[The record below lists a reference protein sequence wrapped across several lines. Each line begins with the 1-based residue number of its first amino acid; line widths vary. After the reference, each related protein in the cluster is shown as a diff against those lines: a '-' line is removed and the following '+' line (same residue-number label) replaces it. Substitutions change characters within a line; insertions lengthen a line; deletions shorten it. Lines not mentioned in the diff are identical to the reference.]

1 MKSLLFN
8 LTPKQ
13 MSNSIMTGKPK
24 NLTLSSIGIVLH
36 RVVWPTTKHV
46 QLYQPVVQCGSVL
59 NRLYLGP
66 QSSQSTKQLR
76 CNLFGSETSSTRID
90 GSQTVRN
97 NQLVGTQTVQSH
109 KESLIC
115 SWKSIPTGQM
125 RVVWCQA
132 VKSQLVRSEWIG
144 QRKTLKSTPLKTS
157 KVSTFYPF
165 WFSSWH
171 VKHVVVGSK
180 TKWFRPSFANVC
192 FLTCC
197 ALPTCFEPES
207 NDLFFNYS
215 FDKNRIKALLSWSLM
230 HFGEKVALDMVEE
243 IKQIGFE
250 YGTRAGAS
258 LGLEDLK
265 IPLSKTALVAQAEL
279 DVQFTQNS
287 TLQFK
292 VTAIERFQHLIDTW
306 HRSSESLKKD
316 VVQHFRSTD
325 LLNPVYMMAFSGAR
339 GNISQ
344 VSQLV
349 GMRGLM
355 ADPQG
360 QIISFPIRSNFREGL
375 TLTEYVISCY
385 GARKGLVDTALR
397 TANAG
402 YLTRRLVDVSHHV
415 IVSQFDCKTNRG
427 ISLTPLF
434 ENGKIRLPLE
444 ARLLGRVL
452 AQNISNSEKSRGK
465 PVSNLQTKVLLGTDK
480 KRRIPKRFG
489 KRWRE
494 NQARAWVKALQP
506 NAETS
511 QPNRTQSS
519 TSPPRLASEEPIW
532 SESQQP
538 NHFKVEI
545 IGSRNQQISHN
556 LAEKI
561 AALRDKVLVRSPL
574 SCNRTTSIC
583 RLCYGWSLSEGK
595 LVPFGEAVGIIAAQ
609 SIGEPGTQLT
619 MRTFHTGGVFS
630 GDVVDEIRAPHKGLI
645 EFSTPLQGKLVRT
658 SHGKIA
664 FRTKTRGVLRINQLP
679 PLVLPTVLLRTSD
692 KDQGKGVVSHRYK
705 DKQERQTKQTVLPQ
719 PTDATEITIPPL
731 TVLFVRQFEKVVSN
745 QLVAEIPVGA
755 TQIDEK
761 VRESYKLFSEL
772 EGKVLFDTLMIR
784 LAQRDNNKSTQKSVY
799 LGSIWVLSGKI
810 YRASYEWQFFP
821 KIGDFVDQRAVLNQF
836 TTTVLWEGFVSKLA
850 PTSLST
856 GVYTTTLGRKA
867 RGGLMNSTDWLV
879 SDQFTGQDS
888 RTRLVKSQRLN
899 RIGRY
904 QGQEKGLLRVYLSTG
919 RWNPVFDA
927 LPGKISRKKRNLST
941 TSASKCLPP
950 QNLAKQ
956 TTKGLTS
963 QSKQRLQTMYQQEQI
978 YVNQPFFS
986 IPLMDLQYKRVGY
999 LLSLSNSRKS
1009 GFFCSSFAPQLLGI
1023 QGNSSYLAQFVDIDT
1038 TLGFLPLETNSK
1050 SSNSWLIGEIL
1061 SSTNLLTT
1069 HQLCLRLYDPKQ
1081 DVSGQA
1087 LHVKKRNTVKQVVV
1101 SVLRTK
1107 YKGLWNKQF
1116 KVANNNG
1123 YAFSFLGKDHERRM
1137 TTKQDRFLGVNSLC
1151 KNFKTVREI
1160 SKAFRLGWF
1169 PIQYKTETGTLTY
1182 NLELYSGKNF
1192 SRGSLLWVVEE
1203 GYRVKYL
1210 QDCRKHYTSSWLW
1223 SLLRCRRIS
1232 PRLLITTPFK
1242 NKKGKSFR
1250 VNQEMVCSN
1259 NKQLLLEQN
1268 LHLFPATQG
1277 KGGSH
1282 QHLSSTAKQ
1291 HPDVYKQA
1299 GNTPII
1305 KSKPLS
1311 VVGATKG
1318 KGVPTSSYNRSIKYT
1333 TGLLGAKYLYLLQ
1346 TVKTALVSH
1355 KVELKPTRSTAL
1367 VQSNTTYGGEKP
1379 ASTNS
1384 LTNKTK
1390 LKANTLANTNSS
1402 ARAIRWYAIE
1412 QQPIEQQPLK
1422 GKQRYKQDQQP
1433 LGPYV
1438 SIENKEGSE
1447 TKARQLVR
1455 FAWHKANKLRV
1466 SNDSLGLA
1474 LPSVAKQQQLKWVEK
1489 GFLLGLQT
1497 NSQGNQASL
1506 TAPYNGWLTVKA
1518 PFPGGKPFL
1527 TYSAEPTKNVHR
1539 LLGNRSRLMVDF
1551 PYTFSLG
1558 KDKSKSRRSVFR
1570 KRTKPYLFRH
1580 LDQHFQTAKEV
1591 ANLSMVKQV
1600 AKRVAK
1606 HLVALL
1612 TEGLALYGEKGVLLG
1627 IKDVDRLSK
1636 GSTFAFQGY
1645 KTHSLQQGVSQSYRT
1660 RIQVSSA
1667 LLITTARE
1675 LACKSQNRK
1684 RLLALNLLQ
1693 TRIAPVSFP
1702 SLNQEVEQTTQTFYG
1717 PSKTFFTLKNR
1728 LFSNRPYQSCDL
1740 TPTPASYNSK
1750 HNLGFCSGFAL
1761 HAFKPLLLSFSRRRA
1776 HRYKTLIE
1784 NPCFYVGLVGD
1795 VSQPLAA
1802 SHLLLTVRKGCFVTG
1817 VDGTGQVNS
1826 CYSKKLLSSEVKQN
1840 SSPSETRFCSI
1851 SCGTVFDSRKAIL
1864 ERKGW
1869 ELNQI
1874 KSRNV
1879 TFDHIEPHPH
1889 FNYSASLKGTLASH
1903 NDWRKTEGLFFDLC
1917 KAIPLQNKSNS
1928 LFMAKGSDTNQF
1940 NLHLHA
1946 TNVLVQNTT
1955 PIEHFETE
1963 ASKFCRKESLLLLG
1977 VTRLTKHQMV
1987 GLSPTP
1993 WVLER
1998 RGLPFEPCWHLKATH
2013 LEIKPGLFFFPQT
2026 SHSNLRHG
2034 CFETPNR
2041 ESFYHQRTKQLGN
2054 SDSCAQSALL
2064 HQSFL
2069 FPGSTISTHFLKK
2082 APNRGKTANQNQ
2094 EICFNSTFVSTDCV
2108 KTLPFYSL
2116 TRLKSFLKDQLYLRL
2131 LIQENKKQLRLTS
2144 QTTNKPVGV
2153 ESRSSNASK
2162 NDRSYKNQRFLLAQ
2176 RLGWSKGL
2184 PLTKGLTW
2192 YHVGQHKQ
2200 PPLQK
2205 NSFANQPHSRQEGC
2219 MVLGSKSNKSLYLSS
2234 KLGFV
2239 NPEKSGFLGTK
2250 SNPFTNS
2257 KKWILNLLIKQNTS
2271 FDQPAKG
2278 SSSSQTPGISIGHQP
2293 CSPSAFSTVLAR
2305 GALLENHYPG
2315 SSRSRAQQLSRFNTS
2330 TCSLPARSALDL
2342 TLRTTEGCNS
2352 LLLLRLISSKPLPIP
2367 KATFT
2372 FSLENTGNSSC
2383 KVPNKTISTTNQ
2395 SGHQEIALHLPVT
2408 LGSSYKAPHKARR
2421 TNSSQLVKPLLV
2433 DLYNGF
2439 VLNESLLLFLIVE
2452 NSNSRWAVT
2461 YKTFQPT
2468 QCEPTS
2474 DSNSLIQQEGT
2485 LLSYQKWYQFVNP
2498 ERTYNAFL
2506 LNPVQENNLSTVC
2519 QARDKWSEKQIVLT
2533 NRSKLSLQI
2542 GRIAISAPRSP
2553 SCYAQEAFDKFQK
2566 TTTCFSPVG
2575 WSFMSDTHLA
2585 LHKADSTHYS
2595 EPSRSASQVRGG
2607 KCFAPD
2613 RTSLS
2618 KVTPL
2623 CVAGLGILVNTERC
2637 VPQTTKHISLHPFG
2651 LNLLSILFFLESK
2664 AKTAQSRRFFKRFLF
2679 SACST
2684 QSESLA
2690 FYPIDFSNQR
2700 SKLRW
2705 REACLLGTANPLI
2718 DPFLSNELSC
2728 MGRDLGV
2735 LARKIQS
2742 TSLLTDSQHKR
2753 IIYQSTGEKQV
2764 GISRS
2769 PFATPTSGNA
2779 SFLKHGDAIASRQ
2792 KVDST
2797 NQFQHL
2803 KTGLEFSKFDS
2814 KSNKQQSIKSGRE
2827 LLEKLETLVSIGVD
2841 LKVKRQSPLK
2851 SNRVLNLRK
2860 TSFILF
2866 FVQLQVPLTYT
2877 LHFGKNHILPIKPF
2891 SHKKGLF
2898 SQVGRLRA
2906 KHLYAIKVQPLL
2918 CETNL
2923 LLRTSTNSNAAFR
2936 LSTNI
2941 TSCLPKLNW
2950 SRPNQSLTSTG
2961 SLALLVARNG
2971 KSTSFWPKQGD
2982 SFDTFPRV
2990 VTLLPFVKCFRF
3002 TFVARTH
3009 QLPQDV
3015 YRKNQA
3021 VLSTSILA
3029 DRNGRISQTDPAF
3042 LIRRLSPYTGEVTS
3056 TKQGPSWLV
3065 LTSND
3070 QITFKLFSKNSTM
3083 WSKAS
3088 ARQVPISQAILKQ
3101 PAESDNKHLLT
3112 ATQSSTVQDT
3122 ETLEGETYEPNQS
3135 VVPSKPLTAEL
3146 PNSNLSISTPET
3158 LGSKPL
3164 RLNVHIGQLV
3174 CYGQEITDRTATN
3187 VPGQVL
3193 QITNNTITLRRGQ
3206 PVMFPSKSTLHVD
3219 HQNLINKQ
3227 TTLLTILYQR
3237 LKTGDIVQG
3246 IPKIEQLFEARQTKD
3261 GQPLPNNLADKL
3273 DEFFCYYKT
3282 KSRPRSRG
3290 ETRQPKV
3297 ETPPSTIVKTRNLF
3311 LPKAYRFTAPFDG
3324 LKLTNKS
3331 EPSNRLPFA
3340 WRQLP
3345 TLKTGIPFQTKGRT
3359 WSETPHILQHTSA
3372 FDKSKDIGLKLW
3384 EIAVRKSVKRIQLV
3398 LVERIQR
3405 VYLSQGVVIADKH
3418 LEIVV
3423 RQMTSK
3429 VRITHGED
3437 AGLVRNELVD
3447 LIHVERYNRSLPKFN
3462 PIKYEPAILGL
3473 TKTSLEAR
3481 SFLSAAS
3488 FQETNR
3494 ALSKA
3499 GIQSKIDL
3507 LGGLKQKVILGQL
3520 IDAGTGWK
3528 WNSWDSNRQPIQE
3541 AIKPNGLV

>member
-1 MKSLLFN
+1 
-8 LTPKQ
+8 
-13 MSNSIMTGKPK
+13 MTGKPK

-46 QLYQPVVQCGSVL
+46 QLYRPVVQCGSLL

-90 GSQTVRN
+90 GSRTVGN
-97 NQLVGTQTVQSH
+97 NQLVRTQTVQNH

-115 SWKSIPTGQM
+115 SWKSIPTRQM

-132 VKSQLVRSEWIG
+132 IKSQLVRSEWIG
-144 QRKTLKSTPLKTS
+144 QRETLKSTPLKTS
-157 KVSTFYPF
+157 KVSTFYLF

-171 VKHVVVGSK
+171 VKHVVVRSK

-192 FLTCC
+192 FSTCC
-197 ALPTCFEPES
+197 ALPTCFAPES
-207 NDLFFNYS
+207 NDFFFNYS

-230 HFGEKVALDMVEE
+230 HFGEKVALDMVEK

-306 HRSSESLKKD
+306 HRSSEGLKKD

-375 TLTEYVISCY
+375 TLTEYVVSCY

-427 ISLTPLF
+427 IFLTPLF

-465 PVSNLQTKVLLGTDK
+465 PVSNLQTKVLLGTGK
-480 KRRIPKRFG
+480 KRRIPKCFG
-489 KRWRE
+489 KRLKE
-494 NQARAWVKALQP
+494 NQARPWVKALQP
-506 NAETS
+506 KTETSLPSCYATCFADKAKPTIS
-511 QPNRTQSS
+511 QPNRTQNS
-519 TSPPRLASEEPIW
+519 TSPPRLAWEETIVR
-532 SESQQP
+532 ETQQP

-545 IGSRNQQISHN
+545 IGSRNQQISHD

-664 FRTKTRGVLRINQLP
+664 FRTKTKGVLRINQLP
-679 PLVLPTVLLRTSD
+679 PLVLPTRTSD
-692 KDQGKGVVSHRYK
+692 EDQGKKVALHRYQ

-731 TVLFVRQFEKVVSN
+731 TVLFVRQFERVVSN

-784 LAQRDNNKSTQKSVY
+784 VAQRDNNKSTQKSTH
-799 LGSIWVLSGKI
+799 LSSIWVLSGKI

-879 SDQFTGQDS
+879 SDPFTGQNS

-904 QGQEKGLLRVYLSTG
+904 QGQQKGLLRVYFSTG
-919 RWNPVFDA
+919 RWNPVFDV
-927 LPGKISRKKRNLST
+927 LPGKVSRKKRNLST
-941 TSASKCLPP
+941 TSTSKCLPS

-956 TTKGLTS
+956 TTKGSTS
-963 QSKQRLQTMYQQEQI
+963 QSKQRLQTMCQQEQI

-986 IPLMDLQYKRVGY
+986 TPLMDLQYKRVGY

-1009 GFFCSSFAPQLLGI
+1009 GFFYSSFAPQLLGI

-1069 HQLCLRLYDPKQ
+1069 HGLCLRLYDPKQ

-1087 LHVKKRNTVKQVVV
+1087 SHVKKRNRVKQVVV

-1116 KVANNNG
+1116 KAANNNG
-1123 YAFSFLGKDHERRM
+1123 YAFSFLGRDHERSM
-1137 TTKQDRFLGVNSLC
+1137 TTKQDQFLGVNSLC
-1151 KNFKTVREI
+1151 KSFKTVREI

-1192 SRGSLLWVVEE
+1192 SRGSLLWVVGE

-1223 SLLRCRRIS
+1223 SLLRCRRVF
-1232 PRLLITTPFK
+1232 PRLLITASFK
-1242 NKKGKSFR
+1242 NRKSKSFR

-1282 QHLSSTAKQ
+1282 QHLSLTAKQ

-1311 VVGATKG
+1311 VVGARKG
-1318 KGVPTSSYNRSIKYT
+1318 KGMPTNSYNRSIKYT
-1333 TGLLGAKYLYLLQ
+1333 TGLLGAKCFYLVQ

-1355 KVELKPTRSTAL
+1355 KVELKPIRSTT
-1367 VQSNTTYGGEKP
+1367 SNTTYGGEKP

-1384 LTNKTK
+1384 LINKTK
-1390 LKANTLANTNSS
+1390 LKANTLANTNSP

-1412 QQPIEQQPLK
+1412 QKPIEQQHIK
-1422 GKQRYKQDQQP
+1422 GKQRYKQDQQL

-1438 SIENKEGSE
+1438 PIENKEESK

-1497 NSQGNQASL
+1497 NSQGNQVSL

-1518 PFPGGKPFL
+1518 PRPEAKPFL
-1527 TYSAEPTKNVHR
+1527 THSAEPTKNVHR

-1551 PYTFSLG
+1551 PYTFPLG
-1558 KDKSKSRRSVFR
+1558 KGKSKSRRSVFI
-1570 KRTKPYLFRH
+1570 KETKPYLSHH
-1580 LDQHFQTAKEV
+1580 LHQHPQTAKEI

-1612 TEGLALYGEKGVLLG
+1612 TEGLALYGEGGVLLG
-1627 IKDVDRLSK
+1627 IEDVDGLSK
-1636 GSTFAFQGY
+1636 GSTFAFQRS

-1675 LACKSQNRK
+1675 LTCKSQNRK

-1693 TRIAPVSFP
+1693 TKITPVSFP
-1702 SLNQEVEQTTQTFYG
+1702 SLNQRVEQTTQIFYG
-1717 PSKTFFTLKNR
+1717 PSKTFFTVRNR

-1740 TPTPASYNSK
+1740 TPTLASYNSK

-1761 HAFKPLLLSFSRRRA
+1761 HAFKPFLLSFSRRRA

-1784 NPCFYVGLVGD
+1784 NPCFYIGLVGD
-1795 VSQPLAA
+1795 VSQPLVA
-1802 SHLLLTVRKGCFVTG
+1802 SHVLLTVRKGCFVTS
-1817 VDGTGQVNS
+1817 VDGTGQVNN
-1826 CYSKKLLSSEVKQN
+1826 CYSKKLLSSKVGQN
-1840 SSPSETRFCSI
+1840 PSPSETRFCSI
-1851 SCGTVFDSRKAIL
+1851 NCGTVFDYRKAIL

-1874 KSRNV
+1874 RSRNV

-1903 NDWRKTEGLFFDLC
+1903 NDWRKTKGLFFDLC
-1917 KAIPLQNKSNS
+1917 KAIPLQNNSNS

-1946 TNVLVQNTT
+1946 TNQLKQKNVLVQNIT

-1963 ASKFCRKESLLLLG
+1963 ASKFRRKESLLLLG

-1993 WVLER
+1993 WILGR
-1998 RGLPFEPCWHLKATH
+1998 KGLPFESCWHFTR

-2026 SHSNLRHG
+2026 EASHSNLRHG
-2034 CFETPNR
+2034 CFEIPNR
-2041 ESFYHQRTKQLGN
+2041 GSFYHQRTKQLGN

-2069 FPGSTISTHFLKK
+2069 VPGSTISTHFFKK
-2082 APNRGKTANQNQ
+2082 ALNKGKTTNQNQ
-2094 EICFNSTFVSTDCV
+2094 DICFNSTFVSTDCV

-2131 LIQENKKQLRLTS
+2131 LIQENKKQLRLTF
-2144 QTTNKPVGV
+2144 QTTNKPAGV
-2153 ESRSSNASK
+2153 ESRGSNASQ
-2162 NDRSYKNQRFLLAQ
+2162 NDRSYKNQRSFLAQ

-2205 NSFANQPHSRQEGC
+2205 NPFANQPHSRQEGC
-2219 MVLGSKSNKSLYLSS
+2219 VVLGSKFNKSLYLSS

-2239 NPEKSGFLGTK
+2239 NPEKSGFLSTE
-2250 SNPFTNS
+2250 SNSFTNS
-2257 KKWILNLLIKQNTS
+2257 KKWILNLLIKQNTR
-2271 FDQPAKG
+2271 FNQPAEG
-2278 SSSSQTPGISIGHQP
+2278 SSSSQTPGIGVGHQP

-2305 GALLENHYPG
+2305 DASLENYYPG
-2315 SSRSRAQQLSRFNTS
+2315 SSRSRAQQLSRFNIS
-2330 TCSLPARSALDL
+2330 TCSVPARLPLDL
-2342 TLRTTEGCNS
+2342 TLRATDGCNS

-2367 KATFT
+2367 KVTFT
-2372 FSLENTGNSSC
+2372 FSLENTLTGNSSC

-2395 SGHQEIALHLPVT
+2395 FGHQEIALHLPVT
-2408 LGSSYKAPHKARR
+2408 LGSSYKAPHKAR
-2421 TNSSQLVKPLLV
+2421 TVNSSQLVKPLLV

-2439 VLNESLLLFLIVE
+2439 VLNEFLLLFLIVE

-2474 DSNSLIQQEGT
+2474 DSNNLIQQGGT
-2485 LLSYQKWYQFVNP
+2485 LLSYQKWYQFTNP
-2498 ERTYNAFL
+2498 DRTYNAFL
-2506 LNPVQENNLSTVC
+2506 LNPAQGNNLSTVC
-2519 QARDKWSEKQIVLT
+2519 QARDKWSEKQVVLT
-2533 NRSKLSLQI
+2533 NRSKPSLQI

-2566 TTTCFSPVG
+2566 TITCFAPVA
-2575 WSFMSDTHLA
+2575 WSFMGNTHLA
-2585 LHKADSTHYS
+2585 SHKADSTHYS
-2595 EPSRSASQVRGG
+2595 EPSRSASQVRGR

-2623 CVAGLGILVNTERC
+2623 CVAGLGTLVNTERC
-2637 VPQTTKHISLHPFG
+2637 VRQITKHISLHPFG
-2651 LNLLSILFFLESK
+2651 LNLLSILFSLESK
-2664 AKTAQSRRFFKRFLF
+2664 VKTTQSRKPFKGFLF

-2684 QSESLA
+2684 QSQSLA

-2700 SKLRW
+2700 WKSRW

-2718 DPFLSNELSC
+2718 DPFLSDELSC

-2779 SFLKHGDAIASRQ
+2779 SFVKHGGVQ

-2814 KSNKQQSIKSGRE
+2814 KSNKQQSIKNGRE
-2827 LLEKLETLVSIGVD
+2827 FLEKLETRVSRGVD

-2877 LHFGKNHILPIKPF
+2877 LHFGKNHILPIKFF

-2898 SQVGRLRA
+2898 GQVGRLRA

-2923 LLRTSTNSNAAFR
+2923 LLGTSTNSNAAFR
-2936 LSTNI
+2936 LSSNI
-2941 TSCLPKLNW
+2941 TSCLPKFNW

-2961 SLALLVARNG
+2961 SLALLVARSG
-2971 KSTSFWPKQGD
+2971 KSTSFWPKQSD
-2982 SFDTFPRV
+2982 FFDTFPHV
-2990 VTLLPFVKCFRF
+2990 VTSLPFVKCFHF
-3002 TFVARTH
+3002 TFVARSH

-3015 YRKNQA
+3015 SRKNQA

-3029 DRNGRISQTDPAF
+3029 DRNGRISQTNPAF

-3070 QITFKLFSKNSTM
+3070 QITFKLFSKM
-3083 WSKAS
+3083 WSKAG
-3088 ARQVPISQAILKQ
+3088 AKQVPISQAVLKQ
-3101 PAESDNKHLLT
+3101 PAESNNKHLLT
-3112 ATQSSTVQDT
+3112 DTQSSTVQDT
-3122 ETLEGETYEPNQS
+3122 ETLKGQTYEPNQS
-3135 VVPSKPLTAEL
+3135 VVPSKSLTAEL

-3174 CYGQEITDRTATN
+3174 CYGQEITDKTATN

-3206 PVMFPSKSTLHVD
+3206 PVMFPSKSTLHVH

-3290 ETRQPKV
+3290 ETRQSKV

-3311 LPKAYRFTAPFDG
+3311 LPKVYRFTVPFDG

-3331 EPSNRLPFA
+3331 KPSNRLPFA

-3345 TLKTGIPFQTKGRT
+3345 ALKTGIPFQTKGRA

-3520 IDAGTGWK
+3520 IHAGTGWK
-3528 WNSWDSNRQPIQE
+3528 SNSWDSNRQPIQE
-3541 AIKPNGLV
+3541 AIKSNGLV

>member
-1 MKSLLFN
+1 
-8 LTPKQ
+8 

-46 QLYQPVVQCGSVL
+46 ELYQPVVQSGSLL
-59 NRLYLGP
+59 NRLYLKP

-90 GSQTVRN
+90 GSRTVGN
-97 NQLVGTQTVQSH
+97 NQLVGTQTVQSD
-109 KESLIC
+109 KESLTC
-115 SWKSIPTGQM
+115 SWKSIPTRQM

-132 VKSQLVRSEWIG
+132 IKSQLVRSEWIG

-171 VKHVVVGSK
+171 VKHVVVRSK

-207 NDLFFNYS
+207 NDFFFNYS

-230 HFGEKVALDMVEE
+230 HFGEKVALDMVEK

-279 DVQFTQNS
+279 DVQFTQNF

-306 HRSSESLKKD
+306 HRGSESLKKD

-427 ISLTPLF
+427 IFLTPLF

-452 AQNISNSEKSRGK
+452 AQNISNSEKSKGK
-465 PVSNLQTKVLLGTDK
+465 PVSNLQPKALLGTDK
-480 KRRIPKRFG
+480 KRRIPKCFG

-494 NQARAWVKALQP
+494 NQARPWVKALQP

-511 QPNRTQSS
+511 QPNRTQNS
-519 TSPPRLASEEPIW
+519 TSPPRLASEEPIR

-538 NHFKVEI
+538 NHFKVEVV
-545 IGSRNQQISHN
+545 GSRNQQISHN

-664 FRTKTRGVLRINQLP
+664 FRTKTKGVLRINQLP

-692 KDQGKGVVSHRYK
+692 KDQGKGVALHRYQ

-784 LAQRDNNKSTQKSVY
+784 LAQRDNNKSTQKSVH

-879 SDQFTGQDS
+879 SDQFTGQNS
-888 RTRLVKSQRLN
+888 QTRLVKSQRLN

-904 QGQEKGLLRVYLSTG
+904 QGQQKGLLRVCFSTG
-919 RWNPVFDA
+919 RWNPIFDA

-941 TSASKCLPP
+941 TGTSKCLPS
-950 QNLAKQ
+950 QNPAKQ
-956 TTKGLTS
+956 TTKGLMS
-963 QSKQRLQTMYQQEQI
+963 PSKQRLQTMYQQEQI
-978 YVNQPFFS
+978 YVNQPLFS

-1050 SSNSWLIGEIL
+1050 GSNFWLIGEIL

-1069 HQLCLRLYDPKQ
+1069 HELCLRLYDPKQ

-1123 YAFSFLGKDHERRM
+1123 YAFSFLGEDHERSM
-1137 TTKQDRFLGVNSLC
+1137 TTKQDQFLGVNSLC

-1203 GYRVKYL
+1203 GYRVKYP

-1223 SLLRCRRIS
+1223 SLLRCRRIF

-1242 NKKGKSFR
+1242 NRKSKSFR

-1259 NKQLLLEQN
+1259 NNCLLLEQN

-1311 VVGATKG
+1311 VVGARKG
-1318 KGVPTSSYNRSIKYT
+1318 KGVPTNSYNRLIKYT
-1333 TGLLGAKYLYLLQ
+1333 TGLLGAKHLYLVQ

-1355 KVELKPTRSTAL
+1355 KVELKPTRSTTL

-1412 QQPIEQQPLK
+1412 QQPIEQQHLK
-1422 GKQRYKQDQQP
+1422 GKQRYKQDQQL

-1438 SIENKEGSE
+1438 SIENREGSE

-1497 NSQGNQASL
+1497 NSQGNQVSL
-1506 TAPYNGWLTVKA
+1506 IAPYNGWLTVKT
-1518 PFPGGKPFL
+1518 PFPEGKPFL
-1527 TYSAEPTKNVHR
+1527 TYSAEPTKNVHH
-1539 LLGNRSRLMVDF
+1539 LLGNRSRLVVDF

-1558 KDKSKSRRSVFR
+1558 KDKSKSRRSVFI
-1570 KRTKPYLFRH
+1570 KKTKPYLFRH
-1580 LDQHFQTAKEV
+1580 LHQHLQTAKEI

-1600 AKRVAK
+1600 TKRVAK

-1612 TEGLALYGEKGVLLG
+1612 TESIALYGEKGVLLG

-1636 GSTFAFQGY
+1636 GSTFAFQRY

-1675 LACKSQNRK
+1675 LTCKSQNRK

-1693 TRIAPVSFP
+1693 TEITPVFFP
-1702 SLNQEVEQTTQTFYG
+1702 SLNQKVEQTTQIFYG
-1717 PSKTFFTLKNR
+1717 PSKTFFTVKNR

-1761 HAFKPLLLSFSRRRA
+1761 HAFKPFLLSFSRRRA

-1784 NPCFYVGLVGD
+1784 NPCLYIGLVGD
-1795 VSQPLAA
+1795 VSQPLVAL
-1802 SHLLLTVRKGCFVTG
+1802 HVPLTIRKGCFVTS
-1817 VDGTGQVNS
+1817 VDGTGQVNN

-1851 SCGTVFDSRKAIL
+1851 SCGTVFDLRKAIL

-1869 ELNQI
+1869 ELNQT
-1874 KSRNV
+1874 KSKNV
-1879 TFDHIEPHPH
+1879 TFDYIEPHPH

-1903 NDWRKTEGLFFDLC
+1903 NDWRKTKNLFFDLC
-1917 KAIPLQNKSNS
+1917 KAIPFQNNSNS

-1946 TNVLVQNTT
+1946 TNQLKQRNVLVQNIT
-1955 PIEHFETE
+1955 PIEDFEKE
-1963 ASKFCRKESLLLLG
+1963 ASKFRRKESLLLLG

-1998 RGLPFEPCWHLKATH
+1998 KGLPFEPCWHLKATH

-2034 CFETPNR
+2034 CFEIPNR

-2069 FPGSTISTHFLKK
+2069 FPGSTISTHFFKK
-2082 APNRGKTANQNQ
+2082 SPNRGKTTNQNQ
-2094 EICFNSTFVSTDCV
+2094 DICFNSAFVSTDCV

-2162 NDRSYKNQRFLLAQ
+2162 NDRSYKNQRFFLAQ

-2205 NSFANQPHSRQEGC
+2205 YSFANQPHSRQEGC
-2219 MVLGSKSNKSLYLSS
+2219 VVLGSKFNKSLYLSS

-2239 NPEKSGFLGTK
+2239 NPKKSGFLSTE
-2250 SNPFTNS
+2250 SNSFTNS
-2257 KKWILNLLIKQNTS
+2257 KKWILNLLIKQNTG
-2271 FDQPAKG
+2271 FDQPSKG
-2278 SSSSQTPGISIGHQP
+2278 SSSSRTPEIGIGHQP
-2293 CSPSAFSTVLAR
+2293 CSPSVFSTVLAR
-2305 GALLENHYPG
+2305 GASLENHYPG
-2315 SSRSRAQQLSRFNTS
+2315 SSRSRAQQLSRFNTN
-2330 TCSLPARSALDL
+2330 TCSLTARLALDL
-2342 TLRTTEGCNS
+2342 TLRTTDGCNS

-2372 FSLENTGNSSC
+2372 FSLENALTEKSSC

-2408 LGSSYKAPHKARR
+2408 LGSSYKAPHKAR
-2421 TNSSQLVKPLLV
+2421 TVNSSQLVKPLLV

-2439 VLNESLLLFLIVE
+2439 VLNEFLLLFLIVE

-2474 DSNSLIQQEGT
+2474 DSNNLIQQGGT
-2485 LLSYQKWYQFVNP
+2485 LLSYQKWYQFINP

-2553 SCYAQEAFDKFQK
+2553 SCYAQEAFDRFQK
-2566 TTTCFSPVG
+2566 TTSCFAPVA

-2623 CVAGLGILVNTERC
+2623 CVPGLGTLVNTERC
-2637 VPQTTKHISLHPFG
+2637 VPQTTKHTSLHPFG

-2664 AKTAQSRRFFKRFLF
+2664 AKTAQSRKPFKRFLF

-2684 QSESLA
+2684 QSQSLA

-2700 SKLRW
+2700 AKLRW

-2718 DPFLSNELSC
+2718 DPFLSDELSC
-2728 MGRDLGV
+2728 MERDLGV

-2742 TSLLTDSQHKR
+2742 TSLLTDSQHKK

-2779 SFLKHGDAIASRQ
+2779 SFVKHGDVIASRQ

-2814 KSNKQQSIKSGRE
+2814 KSNKQQSIKNGRE
-2827 LLEKLETLVSIGVD
+2827 FLEKLETLVSIGVD

-2851 SNRVLNLRK
+2851 GNRVLNLRK

-2866 FVQLQVPLTYT
+2866 FVQLQVPLAYT
-2877 LHFGKNHILPIKPF
+2877 LHFGRNHILPIKPF
-2891 SHKKGLF
+2891 FHKKGLF

-2936 LSTNI
+2936 LSSNT
-2941 TSCLPKLNW
+2941 TSCLPKFNW

-2961 SLALLVARNG
+2961 SLALLVARSG
-2971 KSTSFWPKQGD
+2971 KSTSFWPKQSD
-2982 SFDTFPRV
+2982 FFDTFPRV
-2990 VTLLPFVKCFRF
+2990 VTSLPLVKCFHF

-3009 QLPQDV
+3009 QLAQDV

-3029 DRNGRISQTDPAF
+3029 DRNGRISQTNPAF

-3083 WSKAS
+3083 WSEAS

-3101 PAESDNKHLLT
+3101 PAESNNKHLLT

-3122 ETLEGETYEPNQS
+3122 ETLEGQTYEPNQS
-3135 VVPSKPLTAEL
+3135 VVPSKSLTAEL
-3146 PNSNLSISTPET
+3146 LNSNLSISTSET
-3158 LGSKPL
+3158 LGSKAL

-3174 CYGQEITDRTATN
+3174 CYGQEITDKTATN

-3206 PVMFPSKSTLHVD
+3206 PVMFPSKSTLHVH

-3273 DEFFCYYKT
+3273 DEFFCYYKN

-3297 ETPPSTIVKTRNLF
+3297 ETPPSTVVKTRNLS
-3311 LPKAYRFTAPFDG
+3311 LPKVYRFTAPFDR

-3359 WSETPHILQHTSA
+3359 WSETPHVLQHTSA
-3372 FDKSKDIGLKLW
+3372 FDKNKDIGLKLW

-3520 IDAGTGWK
+3520 IHAGTGWK

-3541 AIKPNGLV
+3541 AIKSNGLV

>member
-1 MKSLLFN
+1 
-8 LTPKQ
+8 
-13 MSNSIMTGKPK
+13 MTGKPK

-36 RVVWPTTKHV
+36 RVVWPTTKHIE
-46 QLYQPVVQCGSVL
+46 LYQPVVRCGSVL

-76 CNLFGSETSSTRID
+76 CKATALFGSETSSTRID
-90 GSQTVRN
+90 GSRAVEN

-115 SWKSIPTGQM
+115 SWKSTPTRQM

-132 VKSQLVRSEWIG
+132 IKSQSVRSEWIG
-144 QRKTLKSTPLKTS
+144 QREALKSTPLKTS
-157 KVSTFYPF
+157 RVSTFYLF

-171 VKHVVVGSK
+171 VKHVVVRSK

-197 ALPTCFEPES
+197 ALPACFAPES

-230 HFGEKVALDMVEE
+230 HFGEKVALDMVEK

-265 IPLSKTALVAQAEL
+265 IPLSKTALLAQAEL

-415 IVSQFDCKTNRG
+415 VVSQFDCKTNRG
-427 ISLTPLF
+427 IFLTPLF
-434 ENGKIRLPLE
+434 ENGKVRLPLE

-465 PVSNLQTKVLLGTDK
+465 PVSNLQTKVLLGTGK
-480 KRRIPKRFG
+480 KRRIPKCFG
-489 KRWRE
+489 KRWKE
-494 NQARAWVKALQP
+494 NQARPWVKVLQP
-506 NAETS
+506 KTETS
-511 QPNRTQSS
+511 LPSCRTQNS
-519 TSPPRLASEEPIW
+519 TSPPRLALKETIVRET
-532 SESQQP
+532 QQP

-664 FRTKTRGVLRINQLP
+664 FRTKTKGVLRINQLP
-679 PLVLPTVLLRTSD
+679 PPVLPTVLLCTSD
-692 KDQGKGVVSHRYK
+692 KDQGKGVASHRYQ

-719 PTDATEITIPPL
+719 PTDGTEITIPPL
-731 TVLFVRQFEKVVSN
+731 TVLFVRQFEQVVSN

-755 TQIDEK
+755 TQIDER

-784 LAQRDNNKSTQKSVY
+784 LAQRENNKSTQKSAY
-799 LGSIWVLSGKI
+799 LSSIWVLSGKI

-836 TTTVLWEGFVSKLA
+836 TTTVLWEGFVSKLP

-867 RGGLMNSTDWLV
+867 RGGLMDSTDWLV
-879 SDQFTGQDS
+879 SDQFTGQNS
-888 RTRLVKSQRLN
+888 QTRLVKPQRLN

-904 QGQEKGLLRVYLSTG
+904 QGQQKGLLRVYFSTG
-919 RWNPVFDA
+919 RWNPVFDV

-941 TSASKCLPP
+941 TSTSKCLPS

-963 QSKQRLQTMYQQEQI
+963 QSKQPLETMYQQEQI

-986 IPLMDLQYKRVGY
+986 TPLMDLQYKRVGY
-999 LLSLSNSRKS
+999 LLSLSNNRKS
-1009 GFFCSSFAPQLLGI
+1009 GFFCSSFASQLLGI
-1023 QGNSSYLAQFVDIDT
+1023 QGNSSYLAEFVDIHT
-1038 TLGFLPLETNSK
+1038 ALGFLPLETNSK
-1050 SSNSWLIGEIL
+1050 SSNSWLIGGIL
-1061 SSTNLLTT
+1061 SSINLLTT
-1069 HQLCLRLYDPKQ
+1069 HELCLRLYDPKQ
-1081 DVSGQA
+1081 DVSGRA
-1087 LHVKKRNTVKQVVV
+1087 LHVKKRNTAKQVVV

-1123 YAFSFLGKDHERRM
+1123 YAFSFLGKGHERSM
-1137 TTKQDRFLGVNSLC
+1137 TTKQDQFLGVNSLC

-1182 NLELYSGKNF
+1182 NSQLYSGKNF

-1203 GYRVKYL
+1203 GYRVKHL
-1210 QDCRKHYTSSWLW
+1210 QDCRKHYTPSWLW
-1223 SLLRCRRIS
+1223 SLLRCRRIF

-1242 NKKGKSFR
+1242 NKKSKSFR

-1277 KGGSH
+1277 KGGYH

-1311 VVGATKG
+1311 VVFAGKG
-1318 KGVPTSSYNRSIKYT
+1318 KGVPTNSYNRSIKYT
-1333 TGLLGAKYLYLLQ
+1333 TGLLGAKYFYLVQ
-1346 TVKTALVSH
+1346 TVTIALVSH
-1355 KVELKPTRSTAL
+1355 RVELKATRSRTL
-1367 VQSNTTYGGEKP
+1367 VQSNTTYGGERP
-1379 ASTNS
+1379 ASTNP
-1384 LTNKTK
+1384 LVNKTK
-1390 LKANTLANTNSS
+1390 LKANTLANTNSL
-1402 ARAIRWYAIE
+1402 ARAIRWHTIE
-1412 QQPIEQQPLK
+1412 QQPTEQQHLK
-1422 GKQRYKQDQQP
+1422 GKQRYCVKQDQQL
-1433 LGPYV
+1433 LGPYMP
-1438 SIENKEGSE
+1438 IENKEESE

-1466 SNDSLGLA
+1466 SKGSLGLA
-1474 LPSVAKQQQLKWVEK
+1474 LPSVAKQQQFKWVEK
-1489 GFLLGLQT
+1489 GSLLGLQT
-1497 NSQGNQASL
+1497 NSQGNQVSL

-1518 PFPGGKPFL
+1518 PRLEGKPVL
-1527 TYSAEPTKNVHR
+1527 TCSAEPTKNAYH
-1539 LLGNRSRLMVDF
+1539 LLGNRSRLLVDF

-1558 KDKSKSRRSVFR
+1558 KDKSKSRRSVFI
-1570 KRTKPYLFRH
+1570 KKTKPYLFRH
-1580 LDQHFQTAKEV
+1580 LDQHFQTAKEI

-1612 TEGLALYGEKGVLLG
+1612 TEGLALYGEGGVLLG
-1627 IKDVDRLSK
+1627 IKGVDGLSR
-1636 GSTFAFQGY
+1636 GSTFATQRY
-1645 KTHSLQQGVSQSYRT
+1645 KTHSLQQDVSQSYRT

-1693 TRIAPVSFP
+1693 TKITPVFFP
-1702 SLNQEVEQTTQTFYG
+1702 SLNQKVEQTTQTFYG
-1717 PSKTFFTLKNR
+1717 PSKTFFTARDR
-1728 LFSNRPYQSCDL
+1728 LFSNRPYQSGDL

-1761 HAFKPLLLSFSRRRA
+1761 HAFKPLLLGFSRRRA

-1784 NPCFYVGLVGD
+1784 NPCFYIGLVGD
-1795 VSQPLAA
+1795 VSQPLVA
-1802 SHLLLTVRKGCFVTG
+1802 SHVLLAVRKGCFVTS
-1817 VDGTGQVNS
+1817 VDGTGQVNN

-1851 SCGTVFDSRKAIL
+1851 NCGTVFDSRKAIL

-1869 ELNQI
+1869 QLNQI
-1874 KSRNV
+1874 RSRNV
-1879 TFDHIEPHPH
+1879 TFDYIEPHPH

-1903 NDWRKTEGLFFDLC
+1903 NDWRKTKNLFFDL
-1917 KAIPLQNKSNS
+1917 IPLQNNSNS

-1940 NLHLHA
+1940 NVHLHA
-1946 TNVLVQNTT
+1946 TNQLKQIT
-1955 PIEHFETE
+1955 PIERFETE
-1963 ASKFCRKESLLLLG
+1963 ASKSRRKESLLLLG
-1977 VTRLTKHQMV
+1977 VTRLTRHQMV

-1993 WVLER
+1993 WILER
-1998 RGLPFEPCWHLKATH
+1998 KGLPFESCWHLKVTH

-2026 SHSNLRHG
+2026 EAGLHSNLRHNS
-2034 CFETPNR
+2034 FETPNR
-2041 ESFYHQRTKQLGN
+2041 GSFYHQRTKQLGN

-2069 FPGSTISTHFLKK
+2069 FPGSTISTHLFKNAPKK
-2082 APNRGKTANQNQ
+2082 GKTTNQNQ
-2094 EICFNSTFVSTDCV
+2094 DICFNSTLVSTNCV

-2131 LIQENKKQLRLTS
+2131 LTQENKKQVRLTS

-2153 ESRSSNASK
+2153 ESRGNNASK
-2162 NDRSYKNQRFLLAQ
+2162 NDRSYKGQRPCLAQ
-2176 RLGWSKGL
+2176 RLGWSKGV

-2205 NSFANQPHSRQEGC
+2205 NPFANQSHSRQEGC
-2219 MVLGSKSNKSLYLSS
+2219 VVLGPKSNKSLYLSS

-2239 NPEKSGFLGTK
+2239 NPEKSGFLSTE
-2250 SNPFTNS
+2250 SDSFTNS
-2257 KKWILNLLIKQNTS
+2257 KKWVLNLLIKQNTDL
-2271 FDQPAKG
+2271 DQPAEG
-2278 SSSSQTPGISIGHQP
+2278 SSSSQTPGIGIGHQP
-2293 CSPSAFSTVLAR
+2293 CPPSAFSTVLAR
-2305 GALLENHYPG
+2305 GASLENHYPG
-2315 SSRSRAQQLSRFNTS
+2315 SSRSRAQQLSRFNTG
-2330 TCSLPARSALDL
+2330 TCSLPARLALDL
-2342 TLRTTEGCNS
+2342 TLRTRDGCNS

-2367 KATFT
+2367 KVTFT
-2372 FSLENTGNSSC
+2372 FSLENTLTENSSC

-2395 SGHQEIALHLPVT
+2395 EIALHLPVT
-2408 LGSSYKAPHKARR
+2408 LGPSYKAPHRAR
-2421 TNSSQLVKPLLV
+2421 TVNSSQLVKPLLV

-2439 VLNESLLLFLIVE
+2439 VLNEFLLLFLIVE

-2468 QCEPTS
+2468 QCELTS
-2474 DSNSLIQQEGT
+2474 DSNDLIQQGGT
-2485 LLSYQKWYQFVNP
+2485 LLSYQKWYQFTNP

-2506 LNPVQENNLSTVC
+2506 LNPDNLSTVC
-2519 QARDKWSEKQIVLT
+2519 QAGGKWSEKQVVLT
-2533 NRSKLSLQI
+2533 NRSKPSLQT
-2542 GRIAISAPRSP
+2542 GRITIS
-2553 SCYAQEAFDKFQK
+2553 
-2566 TTTCFSPVG
+2566 
-2575 WSFMSDTHLA
+2575 
-2585 LHKADSTHYS
+2585 
-2595 EPSRSASQVRGG
+2595 
-2607 KCFAPD
+2607 APD

-2623 CVAGLGILVNTERC
+2623 CVAGLGTLVNTERC
-2637 VPQTTKHISLHPFG
+2637 VSQTTKHISLHPFG
-2651 LNLLSILFFLESK
+2651 LNLLSMLFFLESK
-2664 AKTAQSRRFFKRFLF
+2664 AKRTQSRKPFKGFLF

-2684 QSESLA
+2684 QSQSLA
-2690 FYPIDFSNQR
+2690 FHPIGLPNQR
-2700 SKLRW
+2700 SRLRW
-2705 REACLLGTANPLI
+2705 REACLLGTANPPI
-2718 DPFLSNELSC
+2718 DPFLSDESFCL
-2728 MGRDLGV
+2728 GRDLGV

-2742 TSLLTDSQHKR
+2742 TPLLTDSQHKK
-2753 IIYQSTGEKQV
+2753 IIYQSTREKQV
-2764 GISRS
+2764 NTSRS
-2769 PFATPTSGNA
+2769 PFAIPTSSNA
-2779 SFLKHGDAIASRQ
+2779 SFVKHGGVIASRQ
-2792 KVDST
+2792 KVGST

-2803 KTGLEFSKFDS
+2803 RIGLEFSKFDS
-2814 KSNKQQSIKSGRE
+2814 KSNKQQSIKNGRGF
-2827 LLEKLETLVSIGVD
+2827 LEKLETLVSIGVD

-2891 SHKKGLF
+2891 FHKKGLF

-2936 LSTNI
+2936 LSSNI
-2941 TSCLPKLNW
+2941 TSCLPKFNR
-2950 SRPNQSLTSTG
+2950 SHPNQSVASTG
-2961 SLALLVARNG
+2961 SLALLVARSG
-2971 KSTSFWPKQGD
+2971 KSTSSWPKQSD
-2982 SFDTFPRV
+2982 FFDTLPRV
-2990 VTLLPFVKCFRF
+2990 VTLLPFVKCFHF

-3029 DRNGRISQTDPAF
+3029 DRNGRISQTNPAF

-3065 LTSND
+3065 LTCND
-3070 QITFKLFSKNSTM
+3070 QITFKLFSKNPTR
-3083 WSKAS
+3083 WNKAG
-3088 ARQVPISQAILKQ
+3088 AKQVPISQAILKQ
-3101 PAESDNKHLLT
+3101 PAESNNKHLIT
-3112 ATQSSTVQDT
+3112 ATQSLTVQDT
-3122 ETLEGETYEPNQS
+3122 ETLKGQTYEPNQS
-3135 VVPSKPLTAEL
+3135 VVPSKPLTAKL

-3174 CYGQEITDRTATN
+3174 CYGQEITDKTATN
-3187 VPGQVL
+3187 VPGQIL

-3206 PVMFPSKSTLHVD
+3206 PVMFPSKSALHVH

-3273 DEFFCYYKT
+3273 NEFFCYYKT

-3297 ETPPSTIVKTRNLF
+3297 ETPPPTPVKTRNPF
-3311 LPKAYRFTAPFDG
+3311 LPKVYRFTVPFDG
-3324 LKLTNKS
+3324 LKLRNKS

-3345 TLKTGIPFQTKGRT
+3345 TLKTGIPFQTKGRA
-3359 WSETPHILQHTSA
+3359 WSETPHVLQHTSA

-3429 VRITHGED
+3429 VRITHGEG

-3520 IDAGTGWK
+3520 IHAGTGWK
-3528 WNSWDSNRQPIQE
+3528 WNSWDSNRQPTQE

>member
-1 MKSLLFN
+1 MKSLLSN

-427 ISLTPLF
+427 IFLTPLF

-664 FRTKTRGVLRINQLP
+664 FRTKTKGVLRINQLP

-1311 VVGATKG
+1311 VVGARKG

-2533 NRSKLSLQI
+2533 NRSKPSLQI

>member
-1 MKSLLFN
+1 
-8 LTPKQ
+8 

-24 NLTLSSIGIVLH
+24 NLTPSSIGTVLH

-46 QLYQPVVQCGSVL
+46 QLYRPGVQSGSLL

-66 QSSQSTKQLR
+66 QSSQSTKQVR
-76 CNLFGSETSSTRID
+76 CNLFGSETGSTRID
-90 GSQTVRN
+90 GSRTVGN
-97 NQLVGTQTVQSH
+97 NQLVGTQTVQNH
-109 KESLIC
+109 KESLIS
-115 SWKSIPTGQM
+115 SWKSIPTRQM

-132 VKSQLVRSEWIG
+132 IRGQLVRSEWIG
-144 QRKTLKSTPLKTS
+144 QRETLESTPLKTS

-165 WFSSWH
+165 WFPSWH
-171 VKHVVVGSK
+171 VKHVVVRSK
-180 TKWFRPSFANVC
+180 TKWFRPSFAC
-192 FLTCC
+192 FSTCC
-197 ALPTCFEPES
+197 ALPACFAPES

-215 FDKNRIKALLSWSLM
+215 FDKSRIKALLSWSLM
-230 HFGEKVALDMVEE
+230 HFGEKVALDMVEKT
-243 IKQIGFE
+243 KQIGFE

-258 LGLEDLK
+258 LGLEDLR
-265 IPLSKTALVAQAEL
+265 IPLSKTALLAQAEL

-306 HRSSESLKKD
+306 HRSSEGLKRD

-452 AQNISNSEKSRGK
+452 AQNVSNSEGSRGK
-465 PVSNLQTKVLLGTDK
+465 PVSNLQTKALLGTSK
-480 KRRIPKRFG
+480 KRRIPKCFG
-489 KRWRE
+489 KRWKD
-494 NQARAWVKALQP
+494 NQARPWVKALQP
-506 NAETS
+506 KTETS
-511 QPNRTQSS
+511 QPNRTQNS
-519 TSPPRLASEEPIW
+519 TSRPRLGSKETIVRET
-532 SESQQP
+532 QQP
-538 NHFKVEI
+538 NRFKAEI
-545 IGSRNQQISHN
+545 VGSRNQQISHN

-630 GDVVDEIRAPHKGLI
+630 GDVVDEIRAPHKGVI

-664 FRTKTRGVLRINQLP
+664 FRTKTKGVLRINQLP

-692 KDQGKGVVSHRYK
+692 EDQGKGVALHRYQE
-705 DKQERQTKQTVLPQ
+705 KQGGQIKQTVLPQ

-731 TVLFVRQFEKVVSN
+731 TVLFVRQFEKVVLN

-755 TQIDEK
+755 TQIDER

-772 EGKVLFDTLMIR
+772 EGKVLFDTLMVR
-784 LAQRDNNKSTQKSVY
+784 VAQRENNKSTQKSDY
-799 LGSIWVLSGKI
+799 LSSIWVLSGKI

-821 KIGDFVDQRAVLNQF
+821 KIGDFVDQKAVLNQF

-867 RGGLMNSTDWLV
+867 RGGLTNSTDWLV
-879 SDQFTGQDS
+879 SDQFTGQNS
-888 RTRLVKSQRLN
+888 RTRLVKSQRLD

-904 QGQEKGLLRVYLSTG
+904 QGQQKGLLRVYFPTG
-919 RWNPVFDA
+919 QWNPVFDA
-927 LPGKISRKKRNLST
+927 LPGKVSRKKRNLST
-941 TSASKCLPP
+941 TGTSKCLPS

-978 YVNQPFFS
+978 YVNQPLFS
-986 IPLMDLQYKRVGY
+986 APLMDLQYKRVGY

-1023 QGNSSYLAQFVDIDT
+1023 QGNSSYLAQFVDIDS
-1038 TLGFLPLETNSK
+1038 TLGLLPLETNSK
-1050 SSNSWLIGEIL
+1050 SSNSWLIGGIL
-1061 SSTNLLTT
+1061 SPTNLLTT
-1069 HQLCLRLYDPKQ
+1069 HKLCLRLYDPKQ
-1081 DVSGQA
+1081 DVSGQPSHA
-1087 LHVKKRNTVKQVVV
+1087 KKRNTVKQVVV

-1107 YKGLWNKQF
+1107 YKELWNKHF

-1123 YAFSFLGKDHERRM
+1123 YAFSFLGKDHERGM
-1137 TTKQDRFLGVNSLC
+1137 TTKQDQFLGVNSLC
-1151 KNFKTVREI
+1151 KSFKTVREI

-1182 NLELYSGKNF
+1182 NLELYSGKNL

-1223 SLLRCRRIS
+1223 SLLRCRRIF
-1232 PRLLITTPFK
+1232 PRLLITTPLK
-1242 NKKGKSFR
+1242 NRKGKSFR

-1259 NKQLLLEQN
+1259 NKQLLLEQD
-1268 LHLFPATQG
+1268 LDLFPATQG

-1299 GNTPII
+1299 GNTPIT
-1305 KSKPLS
+1305 KSKPLP
-1311 VVGATKG
+1311 VVGEREG
-1318 KGVPTSSYNRSIKYT
+1318 KGVPTNSYNRSIKYT
-1333 TGLLGAKYLYLLQ
+1333 TGLLGAKHFYLLQ
-1346 TVKTALVSH
+1346 TVKIAPVSH
-1355 KVELKPTRSTAL
+1355 KVELKPIRS
-1367 VQSNTTYGGEKP
+1367 P
-1379 ASTNS
+1379 
-1384 LTNKTK
+1384 
-1390 LKANTLANTNSS
+1390 
-1402 ARAIRWYAIE
+1402 ARAIRWHAIE
-1412 QQPIEQQPLK
+1412 QKPIKQQHIK
-1422 GKQRYKQDQQP
+1422 GKQRYKQDQQL

-1438 SIENKEGSE
+1438 SIENKEESE

-1466 SNDSLGLA
+1466 FSDPLGLA
-1474 LPSVAKQQQLKWVEK
+1474 LPSVAKQQQLKWVER
-1489 GFLLGLQT
+1489 GSLLGLQT
-1497 NSQGNQASL
+1497 NSQGNQVSL

-1518 PFPGGKPFL
+1518 VRPEGKPFL
-1527 TYSAEPTKNVHR
+1527 TYSAEPIKSVHH
-1539 LLGNRSRLMVDF
+1539 LLGHRFQPMVD
-1551 PYTFSLG
+1551 TFSLYI
-1558 KDKSKSRRSVFR
+1558 DKSKSRPSVLIKR
-1570 KRTKPYLFRH
+1570 KVKPYH
-1580 LDQHFQTAKEV
+1580 LHQHFQKAKEI
-1591 ANLSMVKQV
+1591 ANFLVVKQV

-1612 TEGLALYGEKGVLLG
+1612 TEGLALYGEGGVLLG
-1627 IKDVDRLSK
+1627 TKDVDGLSK
-1636 GSTFAFQGY
+1636 GSTFAFQRY

-1660 RIQVSSA
+1660 RIQASSA

-1675 LACKSQNRK
+1675 LTRKSQNRK
-1684 RLLALNLLQ
+1684 ELLALNLLQ

-1702 SLNQEVEQTTQTFYG
+1702 SLNQKVEQTALTFYG
-1717 PSKTFFTLKNR
+1717 PSKTFFTVRDR

-1740 TPTPASYNSK
+1740 TPTTASYNSK

-1784 NPCFYVGLVGD
+1784 NPCFYIGLVGD
-1795 VSQPLAA
+1795 VSQPLVA
-1802 SHLLLTVRKGCFVTG
+1802 SHLLLTVRKGCFVTS
-1817 VDGTGQVNS
+1817 VDGDGQVNN
-1826 CYSKKLLSSEVKQN
+1826 CYSKRLLSSEVGQN

-1851 SCGTVFDSRKAIL
+1851 NCGTVFDSRKAIL

-1874 KSRNV
+1874 RSRNV
-1879 TFDHIEPHPH
+1879 TFDYIEPHPH
-1889 FNYSASLKGTLASH
+1889 FNYSASLRGTLASH
-1903 NDWRKTEGLFFDLC
+1903 NDWRKTRGLFFDLC
-1917 KAIPLQNKSNS
+1917 KAIPLQNNSNS

-1940 NLHLHA
+1940 NLHLHV
-1946 TNVLVQNTT
+1946 TNQLKQKGVLVQKIT

-1963 ASKFCRKESLLLLG
+1963 ASKFRRKESLLLLG

-1993 WVLER
+1993 WILER
-1998 RGLPFEPCWHLKATH
+1998 KGLPFEPCWHFTH

-2034 CFETPNR
+2034 CFEIPNR
-2041 ESFYHQRTKQLGN
+2041 DSFYHQRTKQLGN

-2069 FPGSTISTHFLKK
+2069 VPGSTISTHLFRN
-2082 APNRGKTANQNQ
+2082 APNRGKTTNQNQ
-2094 EICFNSTFVSTDCV
+2094 DICFNSTFVSTNCV
-2108 KTLPFYSL
+2108 KTLPFYPL

-2131 LIQENKKQLRLTS
+2131 LVQENRKQLRLTF
-2144 QTTNKPVGV
+2144 QTTNRPVGV
-2153 ESRSSNASK
+2153 ESRGSNASK
-2162 NDRSYKNQRFLLAQ
+2162 NGKSYKNQRSFLAQ

-2205 NSFANQPHSRQEGC
+2205 EPFANQPHSRQEGC
-2219 MVLGSKSNKSLYLSS
+2219 VVLGSRFNKSLYLSS

-2239 NPEKSGFLGTK
+2239 RSGFLSTE
-2250 SNPFTNS
+2250 SNSFTNS
-2257 KKWILNLLIKQNTS
+2257 KKWVLNLLIKQNTNLN
-2271 FDQPAKG
+2271 QPAEG
-2278 SSSSQTPGISIGHQP
+2278 SSSSQTPGIGIGHQP

-2305 GALLENHYPG
+2305 GGSLENQYPG
-2315 SSRSRAQQLSRFNTS
+2315 SSKFRAQQLSRFDIG
-2330 TCSLPARSALDL
+2330 TCSLPARLALDL
-2342 TLRTTEGCNS
+2342 TLRTTDGCNS

-2372 FSLENTGNSSC
+2372 FSLENTLTGNSSC
-2383 KVPNKTISTTNQ
+2383 KVPNKTISTTGQ
-2395 SGHQEIALHLPVT
+2395 FGHQEIALHLPVT
-2408 LGSSYKAPHKARR
+2408 LGSSYKAPHKAR
-2421 TNSSQLVKPLLV
+2421 TVNSSQLYKPLLV

-2461 YKTFQPT
+2461 HKTFQPT

-2474 DSNSLIQQEGT
+2474 DSNNLIQQGGT
-2485 LLSYQKWYQFVNP
+2485 LLSYQKWYQFTNH

-2506 LNPVQENNLSTVC
+2506 HNPAQENNLSTVY
-2519 QARDKWSEKQIVLT
+2519 QARDKWSEKQVVLT
-2533 NRSKLSLQI
+2533 NRSKPTLQI
-2542 GRIAISAPRSP
+2542 GRIATSAPRSP
-2553 SCYAQEAFDKFQK
+2553 SCYAQEAFDQFQK
-2566 TTTCFSPVG
+2566 GSTCFAPVA
-2575 WSFMSDTHLA
+2575 WSNTHPA
-2585 LHKADSTHYS
+2585 SHKADSTHYS
-2595 EPSRSASQVRGG
+2595 EPSRSASKVRGR

-2613 RTSLS
+2613 RTCLS

-2623 CVAGLGILVNTERC
+2623 CVPGVGTLVNTERC
-2637 VPQTTKHISLHPFG
+2637 VSQTTKHISLHPFG
-2651 LNLLSILFFLESK
+2651 LNLLSILFSLESK
-2664 AKTAQSRRFFKRFLF
+2664 AKRTQRRKPFKSFLF

-2684 QSESLA
+2684 QSQSLA
-2690 FYPIDFSNQR
+2690 FYPIDFSNQ
-2700 SKLRW
+2700 SLFL
-2705 REACLLGTANPLI
+2705 CLLGTANPLI

-2728 MGRDLGV
+2728 LGRDLGV

-2742 TSLLTDSQHKR
+2742 TSLLTDSQHKK
-2753 IIYQSTGEKQV
+2753 IIYQSTGERQV

-2769 PFATPTSGNA
+2769 PFAIPTSGNA
-2779 SFLKHGDAIASRQ
+2779 PFVKHGGVQ

-2814 KSNKQQSIKSGRE
+2814 KSNKQQPIKNGRE
-2827 LLEKLETLVSIGVD
+2827 FLERLKTLVSIGVD

-2877 LHFGKNHILPIKPF
+2877 LHFGKNHILPIRPF

-2918 CETNL
+2918 CETNP

-2936 LSTNI
+2936 LSSNI
-2941 TSCLPKLNW
+2941 TSCLPKFNW

-2961 SLALLVARNG
+2961 SLALLVARSG
-2971 KSTSFWPKQGD
+2971 KSTGFWPKQSD
-2982 SFDTFPRV
+2982 LFDTFPRV
-2990 VTLLPFVKCFRF
+2990 VTSLPFVKCFHF

-3088 ARQVPISQAILKQ
+3088 AKQVPISQAIFKQ
-3101 PAESDNKHLLT
+3101 PAESNNKHLLT
-3112 ATQSSTVQDT
+3112 DTQPSTVQNT
-3122 ETLEGETYEPNQS
+3122 ETLKGQTYEPNQS
-3135 VVPSKPLTAEL
+3135 VVPSKPLTVEL
-3146 PNSNLSISTPET
+3146 PNSNLSISTSET

-3174 CYGQEITDRTATN
+3174 CYGQEITDKTATN

-3273 DEFFCYYKT
+3273 DEFFCYYKI
-3282 KSRPRSRG
+3282 KSRPCSRG

-3297 ETPPSTIVKTRNLF
+3297 ETPHV
-3311 LPKAYRFTAPFDG
+3311 
-3324 LKLTNKS
+3324 
-3331 EPSNRLPFA
+3331 
-3340 WRQLP
+3340 
-3345 TLKTGIPFQTKGRT
+3345 
-3359 WSETPHILQHTSA
+3359 LQHTSA

-3429 VRITHGED
+3429 VRITHGEG

-3447 LIHVERYNRSLPKFN
+3447 LIHVERYNRSLPKSN
-3462 PIKYEPAILGL
+3462 PIRYEPAILGL

-3499 GIQSKIDL
+3499 GIQSKIDI

-3520 IDAGTGWK
+3520 IHAGTGWK
-3528 WNSWDSNRQPIQE
+3528 WNSWDSQPIQE
-3541 AIKPNGLV
+3541 PIESKGEQVVDKVPPKPELLVKENQSIQADQPLTNSTAQSVKPTASALHQVV

>member
-1 MKSLLFN
+1 
-8 LTPKQ
+8 
-13 MSNSIMTGKPK
+13 MTGKPK

-46 QLYQPVVQCGSVL
+46 QLYRPGVQSGSLL
-59 NRLYLGP
+59 NRLYLKP

-90 GSQTVRN
+90 GSRTVGN
-97 NQLVGTQTVQSH
+97 NQLVGTQTVQNH

-115 SWKSIPTGQM
+115 SWKSIPTRQM

-132 VKSQLVRSEWIG
+132 TKSQLVRSEWIG

-171 VKHVVVGSK
+171 VKHVVVRSK

-192 FLTCC
+192 FSTCC
-197 ALPTCFEPES
+197 ALPACFAPES
-207 NDLFFNYS
+207 NDFFFNYS

-230 HFGEKVALDMVEE
+230 HFGEKVALDMVEK

-279 DVQFTQNS
+279 EVQFTQNS

-306 HRSSESLKKD
+306 HRSSEGLKKD

-427 ISLTPLF
+427 IFLTPLF

-465 PVSNLQTKVLLGTDK
+465 PVSNLQTKVLLGTGK
-480 KRRIPKRFG
+480 KRRIPKCFG
-489 KRWRE
+489 KRWKE
-494 NQARAWVKALQP
+494 NQARPWVKALQP
-506 NAETS
+506 KTETS
-511 QPNRTQSS
+511 
-519 TSPPRLASEEPIW
+519 
-532 SESQQP
+532 QP

-630 GDVVDEIRAPHKGLI
+630 GDVVDEIRAPHKGVI

-664 FRTKTRGVLRINQLP
+664 FRTKTKGVLRINQLP

-692 KDQGKGVVSHRYK
+692 EDQGKGVASHRYQE
-705 DKQERQTKQTVLPQ
+705 KQEGQIKQTVLPQ

-784 LAQRDNNKSTQKSVY
+784 VAQRENNKSTQKSAH
-799 LGSIWVLSGKI
+799 LSSIWVLSGKI

-867 RGGLMNSTDWLV
+867 RGGLTNSTDWLV
-879 SDQFTGQDS
+879 SDQFTGQNS

-904 QGQEKGLLRVYLSTG
+904 QGQQKGLLRVYFSTG
-919 RWNPVFDA
+919 QWNPVFDA
-927 LPGKISRKKRNLST
+927 LPGKIPRKKRNLST
-941 TSASKCLPP
+941 TGTSKCLPS

-986 IPLMDLQYKRVGY
+986 TPLMDLQYKRVGY

-1009 GFFCSSFAPQLLGI
+1009 GFFYSSFAPQLLGI
-1023 QGNSSYLAQFVDIDT
+1023 QGNSSNLAQFVDIDT

-1050 SSNSWLIGEIL
+1050 GSNSWLIGQIL

-1069 HQLCLRLYDPKQ
+1069 HKLCLRLYDPKQ

-1087 LHVKKRNTVKQVVV
+1087 SHVKKRNTVKQVVV

-1107 YKGLWNKQF
+1107 YKGLWNKRF

-1123 YAFSFLGKDHERRM
+1123 YAFSFLGKDHERSM
-1137 TTKQDRFLGVNSLC
+1137 TTKQDQFLGVNSLC

-1223 SLLRCRRIS
+1223 SLLRCRRIF
-1232 PRLLITTPFK
+1232 PRLLITTSFK
-1242 NKKGKSFR
+1242 NRKGKSFR

-1268 LHLFPATQG
+1268 LDLFPATQG

-1305 KSKPLS
+1305 KSKPLP
-1311 VVGATKG
+1311 VVGARKG
-1318 KGVPTSSYNRSIKYT
+1318 KGVPTNSYNRSIKYT
-1333 TGLLGAKYLYLLQ
+1333 TGLLGAKYLYLVQ
-1346 TVKTALVSH
+1346 TVKIALVSH
-1355 KVELKPTRSTAL
+1355 KVELKPIRSTTL

-1384 LTNKTK
+1384 LINKTK
-1390 LKANTLANTNSS
+1390 LKANTLANTNSP
-1402 ARAIRWYAIE
+1402 ARAIRWHAIE
-1412 QQPIEQQPLK
+1412 QKPIEQQHIK
-1422 GKQRYKQDQQP
+1422 GKQGYKQDQQL

-1438 SIENKEGSE
+1438 SIENKEESE

-1474 LPSVAKQQQLKWVEK
+1474 RPSVAKQQQLKWVEK

-1497 NSQGNQASL
+1497 NSQGNQVSL

-1518 PFPGGKPFL
+1518 VRPEGKPFL
-1527 TYSAEPTKNVHR
+1527 TYSAEPTKNVHH

-1558 KDKSKSRRSVFR
+1558 SKSRRSVFI
-1570 KRTKPYLFRH
+1570 KETKPYLSHH
-1580 LDQHFQTAKEV
+1580 LHQHFQTAI
-1591 ANLSMVKQV
+1591 NFSMVKQV

-1612 TEGLALYGEKGVLLG
+1612 TEGLALYGEGGVLLG
-1627 IKDVDRLSK
+1627 TKDVDGLSK
-1636 GSTFAFQGY
+1636 GSTFAFQRY

-1675 LACKSQNRK
+1675 LTRKSQNRK

-1693 TRIAPVSFP
+1693 TKIAPVFFP
-1702 SLNQEVEQTTQTFYG
+1702 SFKQKVEQTTQIFYG
-1717 PSKTFFTLKNR
+1717 PSKTFFTVRDR

-1761 HAFKPLLLSFSRRRA
+1761 HAFKPFLLSFSRRRA

-1784 NPCFYVGLVGD
+1784 NPCLYIGLVGD
-1795 VSQPLAA
+1795 VSQPLVA
-1802 SHLLLTVRKGCFVTG
+1802 SHLLLTVRKGCFVTSI
-1817 VDGTGQVNS
+1817 DGDGQVNN
-1826 CYSKKLLSSEVKQN
+1826 CYSRKLLSSEVKQN

-1851 SCGTVFDSRKAIL
+1851 NCKTVFDFRKAIL

-1874 KSRNV
+1874 RSRNV
-1879 TFDHIEPHPH
+1879 TFDYIEPHPH
-1889 FNYSASLKGTLASH
+1889 FNYSASLRGTLASH
-1903 NDWRKTEGLFFDLC
+1903 NDWRKTKNLFFDLC
-1917 KAIPLQNKSNS
+1917 KAIPLQNNSNS

-1946 TNVLVQNTT
+1946 TNRLKQKNVLVQNIT

-1963 ASKFCRKESLLLLG
+1963 ASKFRRKESLLLLG

-1993 WVLER
+1993 WILER
-1998 RGLPFEPCWHLKATH
+1998 KGLPFESCWHFTH

-2026 SHSNLRHG
+2026 EALHSNLRHG
-2034 CFETPNR
+2034 CFEIPNR
-2041 ESFYHQRTKQLGN
+2041 DSFYHQRTKQLGN

-2069 FPGSTISTHFLKK
+2069 VPGSTISTHLFKN
-2082 APNRGKTANQNQ
+2082 APNKGKTTNQNQ
-2094 EICFNSTFVSTDCV
+2094 DICFNSTFVSTNCV

-2131 LIQENKKQLRLTS
+2131 LIQENKKQLRLTF

-2153 ESRSSNASK
+2153 ESRGSNASK
-2162 NDRSYKNQRFLLAQ
+2162 NDTSYKNQRSFLAQ

-2184 PLTKGLTW
+2184 PLTKGPTW

-2200 PPLQK
+2200 LPLQK
-2205 NSFANQPHSRQEGC
+2205 NPFANQPHSRQEGC
-2219 MVLGSKSNKSLYLSS
+2219 VVLDSKFNKSLYLSS

-2239 NPEKSGFLGTK
+2239 NPEKSGFLSTE
-2250 SNPFTNS
+2250 SNSFTNS
-2257 KKWILNLLIKQNTS
+2257 KKWILNLLIKQNTN
-2271 FDQPAKG
+2271 FNQPAEN
-2278 SSSSQTPGISIGHQP
+2278 SSSSQTPEIGRGHQP

-2305 GALLENHYPG
+2305 GASLENHYPG
-2315 SSRSRAQQLSRFNTS
+2315 SSRSRAQQLSRFNIS
-2330 TCSLPARSALDL
+2330 TCSLPARLALDL
-2342 TLRTTEGCNS
+2342 TLTTTDGCNS

-2372 FSLENTGNSSC
+2372 FSLENTLTENSSC
-2383 KVPNKTISTTNQ
+2383 KVPNKTISTTDQ
-2395 SGHQEIALHLPVT
+2395 FGHQEIALHLPVT
-2408 LGSSYKAPHKARR
+2408 LGSSYKAPHKAR
-2421 TNSSQLVKPLLV
+2421 TVNSSQLVKPLLV

-2439 VLNESLLLFLIVE
+2439 VLNEFLLLFLIVE

-2461 YKTFQPT
+2461 HKTFQPT

-2474 DSNSLIQQEGT
+2474 DSNNLIQQGGT
-2485 LLSYQKWYQFVNP
+2485 LLSYQKWYQFTNH

-2506 LNPVQENNLSTVC
+2506 HNPAQENNLSTVY
-2519 QARDKWSEKQIVLT
+2519 QARDKWSEKQVVLT
-2533 NRSKLSLQI
+2533 NRSKPTLQI
-2542 GRIAISAPRSP
+2542 GRITTSAPRSP

-2566 TTTCFSPVG
+2566 TSTCFAPVA
-2575 WSFMSDTHLA
+2575 WSNTHLA
-2585 LHKADSTHYS
+2585 SHKADSTHYS
-2595 EPSRSASQVRGG
+2595 ELSRSASQVRGR

-2623 CVAGLGILVNTERC
+2623 CVAGVGTLVNTERC

-2651 LNLLSILFFLESK
+2651 LNLLSILFSLESK
-2664 AKTAQSRRFFKRFLF
+2664 VKTTQSRKPFKRFLF

-2684 QSESLA
+2684 QSQSLA

-2700 SKLRW
+2700 SKSRW

-2718 DPFLSNELSC
+2718 DPFLSDELSC

-2742 TSLLTDSQHKR
+2742 TSLLTDTQHKK

-2769 PFATPTSGNA
+2769 PFAIPTSGNA
-2779 SFLKHGDAIASRQ
+2779 SFVKGGGVQ

-2814 KSNKQQSIKSGRE
+2814 KYNKQQSIKNGRE
-2827 LLEKLETLVSIGVD
+2827 FLEKLETLVSIGVD

-2918 CETNL
+2918 CETNP

-2936 LSTNI
+2936 LSSNI
-2941 TSCLPKLNW
+2941 TSCLPKFNW
-2950 SRPNQSLTSTG
+2950 SRPNQSLPSTG
-2961 SLALLVARNG
+2961 SLALLVARSG
-2971 KSTSFWPKQGD
+2971 KSTGFWPKQSD
-2982 SFDTFPRV
+2982 FFDTFPRV
-2990 VTLLPFVKCFRF
+2990 VTSLPFVKCFHF

-3029 DRNGRISQTDPAF
+3029 DRNGRISQTNPAF

-3088 ARQVPISQAILKQ
+3088 AKQVPISQAMFKQ
-3101 PAESDNKHLLT
+3101 PAESNNKHLLT
-3112 ATQSSTVQDT
+3112 DTQSSTVQDT
-3122 ETLEGETYEPNQS
+3122 ETLKGQTYEPNQS
-3135 VVPSKPLTAEL
+3135 VVPNKSLTAEL
-3146 PNSNLSISTPET
+3146 PNSNLSISTSET

-3174 CYGQEITDRTATN
+3174 CYGQEITDKTATN

-3206 PVMFPSKSTLHVD
+3206 PVMFPSKSTLHVH

-3273 DEFFCYYKT
+3273 DEFFCYYKI
-3282 KSRPRSRG
+3282 KSRVRSRG

-3297 ETPPSTIVKTRNLF
+3297 ERPPSTIVKTRNLF
-3311 LPKAYRFTAPFDG
+3311 LPKVSRFTVPFDG
-3324 LKLTNKS
+3324 LKLTNRS

-3520 IDAGTGWK
+3520 IHAGTGWK

-3541 AIKPNGLV
+3541 AIKSNGLV

>member
-1 MKSLLFN
+1 
-8 LTPKQ
+8 

-664 FRTKTRGVLRINQLP
+664 FRTKTKGVLRINQLP

-1081 DVSGQA
+1081 DVSEQA

-2533 NRSKLSLQI
+2533 NRSKPSLQI

-3418 LEIVV
+3418 LEIIV

>member
-1 MKSLLFN
+1 
-8 LTPKQ
+8 
-13 MSNSIMTGKPK
+13 MTGKPK

-46 QLYQPVVQCGSVL
+46 ELYQPVVQCGSVL
-59 NRLYLGP
+59 NRLHLGP

-97 NQLVGTQTVQSH
+97 NQLVRTQTVQSH

-115 SWKSIPTGQM
+115 SWKSIPTRQM

-132 VKSQLVRSEWIG
+132 IKSQLVRSEWIG

-157 KVSTFYPF
+157 KVSTFYLF

-171 VKHVVVGSK
+171 VKHVVVRSK

-207 NDLFFNYS
+207 NDFFFNYS

-230 HFGEKVALDMVEE
+230 HFGEKVALDVVEK

-265 IPLSKTALVAQAEL
+265 IPLSKNALVAQAEL

-427 ISLTPLF
+427 IFLTPLF

-452 AQNISNSEKSRGK
+452 AQNISNSERSKGK

-480 KRRIPKRFG
+480 KRRIPKCLG

-494 NQARAWVKALQP
+494 NQARPWVKALQP

-511 QPNRTQSS
+511 QPNRTQNS
-519 TSPPRLASEEPIW
+519 TSPPRLASEEPIRL
-532 SESQQP
+532 ESQQP

-664 FRTKTRGVLRINQLP
+664 FRTKTKGVLRINQLP

-692 KDQGKGVVSHRYK
+692 KDQGKKVVSHRYQ

-731 TVLFVRQFEKVVSN
+731 TVLFVRQFEEVVSN

-784 LAQRDNNKSTQKSVY
+784 LAQRDNNKSTQKSVH

-821 KIGDFVDQRAVLNQF
+821 KIGDFVDQRVVLNQF

-879 SDQFTGQDS
+879 SDQFTGQNS

-904 QGQEKGLLRVYLSTG
+904 QGQEKGLLRVYFSTG

-941 TSASKCLPP
+941 TSTSKCLPS

-1069 HQLCLRLYDPKQ
+1069 HELCLRLYDPKQ

-1087 LHVKKRNTVKQVVV
+1087 SHVKKRNTVKQVVV

-1123 YAFSFLGKDHERRM
+1123 YAFSFLGKDHEQSM
-1137 TTKQDRFLGVNSLC
+1137 TTKQDQFLGVNSLC

-1223 SLLRCRRIS
+1223 SLLRCRRIF

-1242 NKKGKSFR
+1242 NRKSKSFR

-1311 VVGATKG
+1311 VVGARKG
-1318 KGVPTSSYNRSIKYT
+1318 KGVPTNSYNRSIKYT
-1333 TGLLGAKYLYLLQ
+1333 TGLLGAKYLYLVQ
-1346 TVKTALVSH
+1346 TIKTALVSH

-1367 VQSNTTYGGEKP
+1367 VQSNTAYGGEKP

-1384 LTNKTK
+1384 LINKTK

-1412 QQPIEQQPLK
+1412 QQPIEQQHLK
-1422 GKQRYKQDQQP
+1422 GKQGYKQDQQL

-1497 NSQGNQASL
+1497 NSQGNQVSL

-1518 PFPGGKPFL
+1518 PFPEGKPFL
-1527 TYSAEPTKNVHR
+1527 TYSAEPTKNVYR

-1558 KDKSKSRRSVFR
+1558 KDKSKSRRSVFI

-1580 LDQHFQTAKEV
+1580 LHQHLQTAKEI
-1591 ANLSMVKQV
+1591 ANLSMIKQV

-1612 TEGLALYGEKGVLLG
+1612 TEGLALYGEKGVLPG
-1627 IKDVDRLSK
+1627 IKDVDGLSK
-1636 GSTFAFQGY
+1636 GSTFAFQRY
-1645 KTHSLQQGVSQSYRT
+1645 KTHSLQQSVSQSYRT

-1675 LACKSQNRK
+1675 LTCKSQNRK

-1693 TRIAPVSFP
+1693 TEITPVSFP
-1702 SLNQEVEQTTQTFYG
+1702 SLNQKVEQTTQIFYG
-1717 PSKTFFTLKNR
+1717 PSKTFFTVKNR

-1761 HAFKPLLLSFSRRRA
+1761 HAFKPFLLGFSRRRA

-1784 NPCFYVGLVGD
+1784 NPCLYIGLVGD
-1795 VSQPLAA
+1795 VSQPLVA
-1802 SHLLLTVRKGCFVTG
+1802 SHVLRKGCFVTS
-1817 VDGTGQVNS
+1817 VDGDGQVNN

-1840 SSPSETRFCSI
+1840 SSPSETTFCSI
-1851 SCGTVFDSRKAIL
+1851 SCGTVFDFRKAIL

-1879 TFDHIEPHPH
+1879 TFDYIEPHPH

-1903 NDWRKTEGLFFDLC
+1903 NDWSKTKGLFFDLC
-1917 KAIPLQNKSNS
+1917 NAIPLQNNSNS

-1946 TNVLVQNTT
+1946 TNQLKQKNVLVQNIT

-1963 ASKFCRKESLLLLG
+1963 ASKFRRKESLLLLG

-1998 RGLPFEPCWHLKATH
+1998 KGLPFEPCWHLKATH
-2013 LEIKPGLFFFPQT
+2013 LGIKPGLFFFPQT
-2026 SHSNLRHG
+2026 EALHSNLRHG

-2069 FPGSTISTHFLKK
+2069 FPGSTISTHFFKK
-2082 APNRGKTANQNQ
+2082 APNKGKTANQNQ
-2094 EICFNSTFVSTDCV
+2094 DICFNSTFVSTDCV

-2153 ESRSSNASK
+2153 ESRGSNASK
-2162 NDRSYKNQRFLLAQ
+2162 NDRSYKNQRFFLAQ

-2219 MVLGSKSNKSLYLSS
+2219 VVLGSKSNKSLYLSS

-2239 NPEKSGFLGTK
+2239 NPEKSGFLSTE
-2250 SNPFTNS
+2250 SNSFTNS

-2278 SSSSQTPGISIGHQP
+2278 SSSSQTPKISIGHQP

-2305 GALLENHYPG
+2305 GASLENHYPG
-2315 SSRSRAQQLSRFNTS
+2315 SSKSRAQQLSRFNTN
-2330 TCSLPARSALDL
+2330 TCSLPARLALDL
-2342 TLRTTEGCNS
+2342 TLRTTDGCNS

-2372 FSLENTGNSSC
+2372 FSLENTLTENSSC
-2383 KVPNKTISTTNQ
+2383 KVPNKTISTTN
-2395 SGHQEIALHLPVT
+2395 QEIALHLPVT
-2408 LGSSYKAPHKARR
+2408 LGSSYKAPHKARGA
-2421 TNSSQLVKPLLV
+2421 NSSQLVKPLLV

-2439 VLNESLLLFLIVE
+2439 VLNEFLLLFLIVE
-2452 NSNSRWAVT
+2452 NSNSRWAAT

-2474 DSNSLIQQEGT
+2474 DSNNLIQQGGT
-2485 LLSYQKWYQFVNP
+2485 LLSYQKWYQFINP

-2506 LNPVQENNLSTVC
+2506 LNPVQENNLSAVC

-2533 NRSKLSLQI
+2533 NRSKPSLQI
-2542 GRIAISAPRSP
+2542 GRITISAPRSP

-2566 TTTCFSPVG
+2566 TTSCFSPVA
-2575 WSFMSDTHLA
+2575 WSNTHLA
-2585 LHKADSTHYS
+2585 LHKADSTHCS

-2623 CVAGLGILVNTERC
+2623 CVAGLGTLVNTERC

-2664 AKTAQSRRFFKRFLF
+2664 AKTTQSRKPFKRFLF

-2684 QSESLA
+2684 QSQSLA

-2742 TSLLTDSQHKR
+2742 TSLLTDTQHKK

-2779 SFLKHGDAIASRQ
+2779 SFVKHGDVQ

-2814 KSNKQQSIKSGRE
+2814 KSNKQQSIKNGRE
-2827 LLEKLETLVSIGVD
+2827 FLEKLETLVSIGVD

-2891 SHKKGLF
+2891 SHKKSLF

-2906 KHLYAIKVQPLL
+2906 KHLYTIKVQPLL

-2936 LSTNI
+2936 LSSNI
-2941 TSCLPKLNW
+2941 TSCLPKFNW
-2950 SRPNQSLTSTG
+2950 SRPNQSLTLTG

-2971 KSTSFWPKQGD
+2971 KSTSFWPKQSD
-2982 SFDTFPRV
+2982 FFDTFPRV
-2990 VTLLPFVKCFRF
+2990 VTSLPFVKCFHF

-3029 DRNGRISQTDPAF
+3029 DRNGRISQTNPAF

-3083 WSKAS
+3083 WSEAS

-3101 PAESDNKHLLT
+3101 PAESNNKHLLT

-3122 ETLEGETYEPNQS
+3122 ETLEGQTYEPNQS

-3158 LGSKPL
+3158 FNSKPL

-3174 CYGQEITDRTATN
+3174 CYGQEIVDKTATN

-3206 PVMFPSKSTLHVD
+3206 PVMFPSKSTLHVH

-3282 KSRPRSRG
+3282 KSKTRSRG

-3311 LPKAYRFTAPFDG
+3311 LPKVYRFTAPFDG

-3345 TLKTGIPFQTKGRT
+3345 TLKTGTPFQTKGRT
-3359 WSETPHILQHTSA
+3359 WSETQHILQHTSA

-3447 LIHVERYNRSLPKFN
+3447 LIHVERYNRSLPKFS

-3520 IDAGTGWK
+3520 IHAGTGWK
-3528 WNSWDSNRQPIQE
+3528 WNSWDSNRQSIQE
-3541 AIKPNGLV
+3541 AIKSNGLV

>member
-1 MKSLLFN
+1 
-8 LTPKQ
+8 
-13 MSNSIMTGKPK
+13 MTGKPK

-46 QLYQPVVQCGSVL
+46 ELYQPVVQSGSLL
-59 NRLYLGP
+59 NRLYLKP
-66 QSSQSTKQLR
+66 QSSQSTKQQR

-90 GSQTVRN
+90 GSRTVGN

-109 KESLIC
+109 KESLTC
-115 SWKSIPTGQM
+115 SWRSIPTRQM

-132 VKSQLVRSEWIG
+132 IKSQLVRSEWIG
-144 QRKTLKSTPLKTS
+144 QRETLKSTPLKTS

-171 VKHVVVGSK
+171 VKHVVVRSK
-180 TKWFRPSFANVC
+180 TRWFRPSFANVC

-197 ALPTCFEPES
+197 ALPTCFEPEG
-207 NDLFFNYS
+207 NDFFFNYS

-427 ISLTPLF
+427 IFLTPLF

-452 AQNISNSEKSRGK
+452 AQNISNSEESKGK
-465 PVSNLQTKVLLGTDK
+465 PVSNLQPKALLGTDK
-480 KRRIPKRFG
+480 RRRIPKCFG

-494 NQARAWVKALQP
+494 NQARPWVKALQP

-511 QPNRTQSS
+511 QPNRTQNS
-519 TSPPRLASEEPIW
+519 TSPPRLAWEEPIR

-538 NHFKVEI
+538 NHLKVEVV
-545 IGSRNQQISHN
+545 GSRNQQISHN

-664 FRTKTRGVLRINQLP
+664 FRTKTKGVLRINQLP
-679 PLVLPTVLLRTSD
+679 PLVLPTVLLCTSD
-692 KDQGKGVVSHRYK
+692 KDQGRGVASHRYQ

-731 TVLFVRQFEKVVSN
+731 TVLFVRQFEEVVSN

-784 LAQRDNNKSTQKSVY
+784 LAQRDNNKSTQKSVH

-836 TTTVLWEGFVSKLA
+836 TTTVLWEGFVSRLA
-850 PTSLST
+850 PTSPST
-856 GVYTTTLGRKA
+856 GVYTTALGRKA
-867 RGGLMNSTDWLV
+867 RGGLINSTDWLV

-888 RTRLVKSQRLN
+888 QTRLVKSQRLN
-899 RIGRY
+899 RISRY
-904 QGQEKGLLRVYLSTG
+904 QGQQKGLLRVCFSTG

-941 TSASKCLPP
+941 TGTSKCLPS

-1050 SSNSWLIGEIL
+1050 SSNSWLIEKIL

-1069 HQLCLRLYDPKQ
+1069 HELCLRLYDPKQ

-1087 LHVKKRNTVKQVVV
+1087 LHVRKRNTVKQVVV

-1123 YAFSFLGKDHERRM
+1123 YAFSLLGKGHERSM
-1137 TTKQDRFLGVNSLC
+1137 TTKQDQFLGVNSLC

-1182 NLELYSGKNF
+1182 NLELYSGKNL

-1203 GYRVKYL
+1203 GYRVKYP

-1223 SLLRCRRIS
+1223 SLLRCRRIF
-1232 PRLLITTPFK
+1232 PRLLIATPFK
-1242 NKKGKSFR
+1242 NKKSKSFR

-1311 VVGATKG
+1311 AVGARKG
-1318 KGVPTSSYNRSIKYT
+1318 RGVPTNSYNRLIKYT
-1333 TGLLGAKYLYLLQ
+1333 TGLLGAKHLYLVQ
-1346 TVKTALVSH
+1346 TVKIALVSH
-1355 KVELKPTRSTAL
+1355 RVELKPTRSTTL
-1367 VQSNTTYGGEKP
+1367 VQSNNTYGGEKP

-1412 QQPIEQQPLK
+1412 QQPIEQQHLK
-1422 GKQRYKQDQQP
+1422 GKQGYKQDQQL

-1466 SNDSLGLA
+1466 SNNSLGLA

-1497 NSQGNQASL
+1497 NSQGNQMSL

-1518 PFPGGKPFL
+1518 PFPEGKPFL
-1527 TYSAEPTKNVHR
+1527 TYSAEPTKNVHH
-1539 LLGNRSRLMVDF
+1539 LLGNRSRLVVDF
-1551 PYTFSLG
+1551 PHTFSLG
-1558 KDKSKSRRSVFR
+1558 KDKSRSRRSVFT

-1580 LDQHFQTAKEV
+1580 LHQHSQTAKEI

-1600 AKRVAK
+1600 AKRAAK

-1627 IKDVDRLSK
+1627 IKDVDGLSK
-1636 GSTFAFQGY
+1636 GSTFAFQRY
-1645 KTHSLQQGVSQSYRT
+1645 KTHPLQQGVSQSYRT

-1675 LACKSQNRK
+1675 LTCKSQNRK

-1693 TRIAPVSFP
+1693 TEITPVSFP
-1702 SLNQEVEQTTQTFYG
+1702 SLNQKVEQTTQIFYG
-1717 PSKTFFTLKNR
+1717 PSKTFFTVKNR

-1740 TPTPASYNSK
+1740 TPTPASCNSK

-1761 HAFKPLLLSFSRRRA
+1761 HTFKPFLLSLSRRRA
-1776 HRYKTLIE
+1776 HRYRTLIE
-1784 NPCFYVGLVGD
+1784 NPCFYIGLVGD
-1795 VSQPLAA
+1795 VSQPLVA
-1802 SHLLLTVRKGCFVTG
+1802 SHVPLTVRKGCFVTS
-1817 VDGTGQVNS
+1817 VDGTGQVNN

-1851 SCGTVFDSRKAIL
+1851 SCGTVFDLRKAIL

-1869 ELNQI
+1869 ELNQT
-1874 KSRNV
+1874 KSKNV
-1879 TFDHIEPHPH
+1879 TFDYIEPHPH

-1903 NDWRKTEGLFFDLC
+1903 NDWRKTRNLFFGLC
-1917 KAIPLQNKSNS
+1917 KAIPLQNNSNS

-1940 NLHLHA
+1940 NLHVDA
-1946 TNVLVQNTT
+1946 TNQLKQKNVLVQNIT
-1955 PIEHFETE
+1955 PVEGFETE
-1963 ASKFCRKESLLLLG
+1963 ASKFRRKGSLLLLG

-1993 WVLER
+1993 WALGR
-1998 RGLPFEPCWHLKATH
+1998 KGLPFEPCRHLKATH

-2041 ESFYHQRTKQLGN
+2041 ESFCHQRTKQLRN

-2069 FPGSTISTHFLKK
+2069 FPGSTISTHFSKK
-2082 APNRGKTANQNQ
+2082 PPNRGKTTNQNQ
-2094 EICFNSTFVSTDCV
+2094 DICFNSAFVSTDCV

-2162 NDRSYKNQRFLLAQ
+2162 NDRSYKNQRFFLAQ
-2176 RLGWSKGL
+2176 RLGWSKKL
-2184 PLTKGLTW
+2184 PLTKGLTC

-2219 MVLGSKSNKSLYLSS
+2219 VVLGSKSNKSLYLSS

-2239 NPEKSGFLGTK
+2239 NPKKSGFLSTE
-2250 SNPFTNS
+2250 SNSFTNS

-2271 FDQPAKG
+2271 FDQPPKG
-2278 SSSSQTPGISIGHQP
+2278 SSSSQTPETSIGHQP

-2305 GALLENHYPG
+2305 GASLENHYPG
-2315 SSRSRAQQLSRFNTS
+2315 SSRSRAQQLSRFNTN
-2330 TCSLPARSALDL
+2330 TCSLPARLALDL
-2342 TLRTTEGCNS
+2342 TLRTTDSCNS
-2352 LLLLRLISSKPLPIP
+2352 LLLLRLVSSKPLPIP

-2372 FSLENTGNSSC
+2372 FSLENALTENPSC

-2395 SGHQEIALHLPVT
+2395 FGHQEIALHLPVT
-2408 LGSSYKAPHKARR
+2408 LGSSYKAPHKAR
-2421 TNSSQLVKPLLV
+2421 TVNSSQLVKPLLV

-2439 VLNESLLLFLIVE
+2439 VLNEFLLLFLIVE

-2474 DSNSLIQQEGT
+2474 DSNNLVQQAGT

-2519 QARDKWSEKQIVLT
+2519 QALDKWAEKQIVLT
-2533 NRSKLSLQI
+2533 NRSKPSLQI

-2553 SCYAQEAFDKFQK
+2553 SCYAQEAFDRFQK
-2566 TTTCFSPVG
+2566 TTSCLAPVA

-2585 LHKADSTHYS
+2585 SHRADSTHCS

-2623 CVAGLGILVNTERC
+2623 CVPGLGTLVNTERC
-2637 VPQTTKHISLHPFG
+2637 VPQTTKHTSLHPFG
-2651 LNLLSILFFLESK
+2651 LNLLSTLFFLESK
-2664 AKTAQSRRFFKRFLF
+2664 AKTAQSRKPFKRFLF
-2679 SACST
+2679 SACSI
-2684 QSESLA
+2684 QSQSLA

-2718 DPFLSNELSC
+2718 DPFLLDELSC

-2742 TSLLTDSQHKR
+2742 ASLLTDSQHKK

-2764 GISRS
+2764 GTSRS

-2779 SFLKHGDAIASRQ
+2779 PFVKHGDVIASRQ

-2814 KSNKQQSIKSGRE
+2814 KSNKQQSIKNGRE
-2827 LLEKLETLVSIGVD
+2827 FLKELETLVSIGVD

-2877 LHFGKNHILPIKPF
+2877 LHLGKNHILPIKPF
-2891 SHKKGLF
+2891 FHKKSLF

-2936 LSTNI
+2936 LSSNT
-2941 TSCLPKLNW
+2941 TSCLPKFNW

-2961 SLALLVARNG
+2961 SLALLVARSG

-2982 SFDTFPRV
+2982 FFDTFPRV
-2990 VTLLPFVKCFRF
+2990 VTSLPFVKCFHF

-3065 LTSND
+3065 LTCND

-3083 WSKAS
+3083 WGEAS

-3101 PAESDNKHLLT
+3101 PAESNNKHLLT
-3112 ATQSSTVQDT
+3112 ATQSPTVQDT
-3122 ETLEGETYEPNQS
+3122 ETLEGQTYEPNQN
-3135 VVPSKPLTAEL
+3135 VVPSKSLTAKL
-3146 PNSNLSISTPET
+3146 LNSNLSTSTSET
-3158 LGSKPL
+3158 LGSKAL

-3174 CYGQEITDRTATN
+3174 CYGQEITDKTATN

-3206 PVMFPSKSTLHVD
+3206 PVMFPSKSTLHVH

-3290 ETRQPKV
+3290 ETHQPKV
-3297 ETPPSTIVKTRNLF
+3297 ETPPSAVVKTRNLS
-3311 LPKAYRFTAPFDG
+3311 LPKVYRFTAPFDG

-3331 EPSNRLPFA
+3331 EPSNRLPLA

-3345 TLKTGIPFQTKGRT
+3345 TLKTGTPFQTKGRT
-3359 WSETPHILQHTSA
+3359 WTETPHVLQHTSA
-3372 FDKSKDIGLKLW
+3372 FDKNKDIGLKLW

-3447 LIHVERYNRSLPKFN
+3447 LIHVERYNRSLPKFS

-3520 IDAGTGWK
+3520 IHAGTGWK

-3541 AIKPNGLV
+3541 AIKSNGLV

>member
-664 FRTKTRGVLRINQLP
+664 FRTKTKGVLRINQLP

-1081 DVSGQA
+1081 DVSEQA

-2533 NRSKLSLQI
+2533 NRSKPSLQI

-3418 LEIVV
+3418 LEIIV